1 MKKAFHMAKFI
12 IKSFLILKHLKT
24 SNTDAEQLQWEKKSD
39 LEKNLILIIC
49 TLTKGEINHESIF
62 AD

>member
-1 MKKAFHMAKFI
+1 MKKAFHMAKLI
-12 IKSFLILKHLKT
+12 IKSFLILKT